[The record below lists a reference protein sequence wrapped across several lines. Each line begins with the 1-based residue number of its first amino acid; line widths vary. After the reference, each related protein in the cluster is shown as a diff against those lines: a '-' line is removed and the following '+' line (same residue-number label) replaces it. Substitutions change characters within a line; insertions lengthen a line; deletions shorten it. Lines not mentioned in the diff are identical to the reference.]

1 MTLPESPIH
10 QPAQRDAVLDM
21 AKGMAILL
29 VVLGHTLQG
38 LTSQFDDLPA
48 FRVIYSFHM
57 PLFAFL
63 AGAAATHWLRVIEA
77 PGPLAARAGLAVS
90 RIRRAAVHLLLPFA
104 AWTLL
109 GWWMGA
115 RDTPVADYLLRVLRQ
130 PDVSLWFLPCIF
142 WCTVFAACFAL
153 ASGPLLRWLEQ
164 RLPRVMAWNGAAA
177 SVRLLLFIL
186 FWLALKP
193 KLPPG
198 FALVFANQFHG
209 GLFLFFALGAAMF
222 RGFVTTRSIV
232 VRALPYL
239 VFVLLVPY
247 WHRTLPND
255 LVADAPALLRS
266 SWVASRYALVVALC
280 GTLAAVDVVRWIAQ
294 MRAAWL
300 DASLA
305 YLGQASL
312 AVYAVHFY
320 FLGIRPPVLAP
331 LVLSVAFYA
340 LASRVP
346 GVRVLLLGSTSAKP
360 ARRAGWQAV
369 TEARAGQRQ
378 G

>member
-1 MTLPESPIH
+1 
-10 QPAQRDAVLDM
+10 M
-21 AKGMAILL
+21 AKGMAIVL

-48 FRVIYSFHM
+48 FRVVYSFHM

-63 AGAAATHWLRVIEA
+63 AGAAATHWLRAIEA
-77 PGPLAARAGLAVS
+77 PGPLAARAAQAVS
-90 RIRRAAVHLLLPFA
+90 RVRRAAVHLLLPFA
-104 AWTLL
+104 AWTLV

-115 RDTPVADYLLRVLRQ
+115 RDTHVADYALRVLRQ

-153 ASGPLLRWLEQ
+153 VSGSLLRWLQ
-164 RLPRVMAWNGAAA
+164 RRAPRLMAWNGAEA
-177 SVRLLLFIL
+177 SVRLLLFL
-186 FWLALKP
+186 LLWSMLKSR
-193 KLPPG
+193 LPPG

-209 GLFLFFALGAAMF
+209 GLFLFFALGSALF
-222 RGFVTTRSIV
+222 RGFVTTRSAV

-239 VFVLLVPY
+239 LFVLLVPY
-247 WHRTLPND
+247 WHRTLPFD

-266 SWVASRYALVVALC
+266 SWIAPRYALVVALC
-280 GTLAAVDVVRWIAQ
+280 GTLAAVDVVRWIARL
-294 MRAAWL
+294 RADWL
-300 DASLA
+300 DVSLA

-320 FLGIRPPVLAP
+320 FLGIWPPVLAP

-340 LASRVP
+340 LVSRVP
-346 GVRVLLLGSTSAKP
+346 GVRVLLLGYTARTP
-360 ARRAGWQAV
+360 ARRPGWQAV
-369 TEARAGQRQ
+369 NEARAAQRH